1 MSYALLDVTLDE
13 GLPSQHTALLSH
25 HFFFHCRVFEF
36 AFELAR
42 LSMKQK
48 MPEIHLKHAMFL
60 EDEVIFPPGIG
71 GRSLGTQVV
80 DQLSLWAAAV
90 GTFKAAVTAHPKGS
104 TMTAPASSH
113 LCFLNP
119 LCLVVTEEV
128 VRQYQTGQ
136 HASKFLPLS

>member
-13 GLPSQHTALLSH
+13 GLPSQHTAMLSH

-80 DQLSLWAAAV
+80 DHCPYGLQHWELLRLQSLL
-90 GTFKAAVTAHPKGS
+90 TQKAP
-104 TMTAPASSH
+104 
-113 LCFLNP
+113 
-119 LCLVVTEEV
+119 
-128 VRQYQTGQ
+128 Q
-136 HASKFLPLS
+136 